1 MQRVGGGDMRLR
13 LEVEIP
19 EYGDIGKEAKVLLL
33 SAGINRTGITIVDP
47 ARRQLD
53 VDLVNVE
60 DITEEVLT

>member
-1 MQRVGGGDMRLR
+1 MRLR
-13 LEVEIP
+13 LEVEVP
-19 EYGDIGKEAKVLLL
+19 EYGGVAKEAKVMLL

-47 ARRQLD
+47 TEHQLD